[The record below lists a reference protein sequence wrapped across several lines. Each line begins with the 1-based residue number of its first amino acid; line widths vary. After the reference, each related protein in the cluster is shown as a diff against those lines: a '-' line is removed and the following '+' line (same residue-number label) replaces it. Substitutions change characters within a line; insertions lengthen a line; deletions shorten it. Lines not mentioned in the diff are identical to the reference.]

1 MRSLLLALFS
11 FILFPFS
18 GNAQTG
24 LLNALPQTPLPPNPI
39 KVSEINANL
48 FSALYDIIQ
57 IAANDL
63 LQAFVSLGDFVAV
76 GNWILASL
84 EVPETYDQIIF
95 FVLQLPVTL
104 TVTFFL
110 AKGLSFLLRS
120 KINSLLQSKNEP
132 SFEKTNKLFLSAFLS
147 ILIPFIFGFSF
158 YALSRLISPDNEFY
172 LAITRILSS
181 GAVSIWILLDLANLF
196 LRPSPTQQHIPLSP
210 DVLHSTYIWIRR
222 MALIALLGYFAL
234 ELGGLIN
241 LPLAG
246 KRLLHQGS
254 GIIVM
259 LMAIFMMGNLHK
271 EIKGWVRTQ
280 QKKKSLSPL
289 KRAMLPYLKYS
300 YFPVIIFIVVGYAS
314 WTTRNY
320 DSSLLIVW
328 KGLITLAIFPVI
340 RLLAFCLRK
349 IRILYIYNFLRHTSP
364 LLTNYISLYSRQI
377 DLFVVISLNILVAI
391 FVLNM
396 WGINPLSLLLS
407 PLGKILIERIISI
420 CFIMIASLGITRA
433 GNSLL
438 NRYLK
443 AAKATDDEVKLQKLA
458 RYKTIHSVSRN
469 VLRIAIWTPAVL
481 LIAIELG
488 VNIIP
493 LLTTVGILSVG
504 LSFGIQS
511 LVKDFVTG
519 FFMLLENSFAVGDL
533 VSING
538 QQGRIE
544 SLTIR
549 VVRLRATD
557 GSLYT
562 FPYGNIDTLC
572 NQNRD
577 FSAAVMLFQVGIGA
591 DLTKVFDILEKI
603 SKDLRK
609 DPIAKTLVVGPI
621 TIDGVNS
628 ISDCALE
635 IRATLRT
642 KPGEYYK
649 VRWAF
654 NRLLK
659 QYLEEEKIP
668 AGTPRQLSYNYPV
681 EK

>member
-1 MRSLLLALFS
+1 MRPLLLALFS
-11 FILFPFS
+11 FLLFPFP
-18 GNAQTG
+18 GNAEINP
-24 LLNALPQTPLPPNPI
+24 LDALTQAAPPPNPL

-48 FSALYDIIQ
+48 FSALYDVIQ
-57 IAANDL
+57 GAWNHL
-63 LQAFVSLGDFVAV
+63 LEGLISLGDFIAV

-84 EVPETYDQIIF
+84 EVPEARDHFIF
-95 FVLQLPVTL
+95 FVLQLLVTL
-104 TVTFFL
+104 TVTFSL
-110 AKGLSFLLRS
+110 AKGLSFLLKSR
-120 KINSLLQSKNEP
+120 IDAFLQSKDG
-132 SFEKTNKLFLSAFLS
+132 SLSEKIKKLFLSACLS
-147 ILIPFIFGFSF
+147 ILIPFLFGFSF
-158 YALSRLISPDNEFY
+158 YALSRLISPNNDFY
-172 LAITRILSS
+172 LDIARIVSS
-181 GAVSIWILLDLANLF
+181 GAVSIWILLNLAHLF
-196 LRPSPTQQHIPLSP
+196 LRPSPTQQLIPFSP
-210 DVLHSTYIWIRR
+210 DVLYATYIWIRR
-222 MALIALLGYFAL
+222 MALVALLGYFAL
-234 ELGGLIN
+234 EIGELID

-246 KRLLHQGS
+246 KKLLFQGS
-254 GIIVM
+254 GHIIM
-259 LMAIFMMGNLHK
+259 LMALFMMWGLRK
-271 EIKGWVRTQ
+271 EIKAWVRIEQNKT
-280 QKKKSLSPL
+280 SLSPL
-289 KRAMLPYLKYS
+289 KRAMLPYLNYS
-300 YFPVIIFIVVGYAS
+300 DLPVIVFFVVGYAS
-314 WTTRNY
+314 WTMRNH
-320 DSSLLIVW
+320 DASPLIVW
-328 KGLITLAIFPVI
+328 KGLVTLSIFPVA

-349 IRILYIYNFLRHTSP
+349 IRILYVYNFLRQTTP
-364 LLTNYISLYSRQI
+364 LLTKCISLYSRQV
-377 DLFVVISLNILVAI
+377 DLLIVVFLNILATV

-396 WGINPLSLLLS
+396 WGVNPLSFFLS
-407 PLGKILIERIISI
+407 PFGKILIERVISI
-420 CFIMIASLGITRA
+420 CLIVIVSLGVTRA
-433 GNSLL
+433 GNSIL

-443 AAKATDDEVKLQKLA
+443 STKTTNDEVQLQKLA
-458 RYKTIHSVSRN
+458 RYKTIYSVSRN
-469 VLRIAIWTPAVL
+469 VLRIAVWTPAVL

-488 VNIIP
+488 INIIP

-519 FFMLLENSFAVGDL
+519 FFMLLENSFAVEDL

-562 FPYGNIDTLC
+562 FPYGNIETLC

-577 FSAAVMLFQVGIGA
+577 FSAAVMLFQVGISA
-591 DLTKVFDILEKI
+591 DLTMVFDILEKI
-603 SKDLRK
+603 SKDLGK

-628 ISDCALE
+628 INDHALE

-642 KPGEYYK
+642 KPGEYHK

-668 AGTPRQLSYNYPV
+668 AAIPRQLAS
-681 EK
+681 